1 MTDAFVSVDVDDI
14 NLIDNNPADCHSET
28 LNGPLQALQVFMGAA
43 NIRAMN
49 ITASGG
55 NTTSITSVSYFK
67 KSCHSWPLNADM
79 VRRLSEAR
87 WQRRCRHLHL
97 REQ

>member
-1 MTDAFVSVDVDDI
+1 MKPSRAKRQAVSSATGNTLTIAKSDAFVSVDAGDM

-28 LNGPLQALQVFMGAA
+28 LNGSLQALQVSMGAA
-43 NIRAMN
+43 NIRAIN

-67 KSCHSWPLNADM
+67 KSCHS
-79 VRRLSEAR
+79 
-87 WQRRCRHLHL
+87 
-97 REQ
+97 